1 MGKSIK
7 ITESQLKR
15 LLKTTINE
23 ERQSKSTQVEKKG
36 LKMMD
41 MISTPVLKK

>member
-15 LLKTTINE
+15 LMKTTINE
-23 ERQSKSTQVEKKG
+23 QRIVKSSPVKKG

-41 MISTPVLKK
+41 MISTPVSKK

>member
-15 LLKTTINE
+15 LMKTTITE
-23 ERQSKSTQVEKKG
+23 ERQIKSSPVKKG

-41 MISTPVLKK
+41 MIDTPNTKK

>member
-15 LLKTTINE
+15 LLKVTINE
-23 ERQSKSTQVEKKG
+23 QRTIKSLPEKKG

-41 MISTPVLKK
+41 MISTPISKN